1 MGDYPI
7 VRRPKAIFYHGGVAG
22 VAVGGSILPSLQVK
36 SVAEAREDPWYCSA
50 DDRFCFITTDI
61 IQAWHNALVYEE
73 ALGAGAVY
81 RVEPVGRLH
90 LDICKSGRNFACVR
104 AVILARGGI
113 PAWVRSG
120 YKADRIA
127 FADEWITTEGRVRDD
142 NGSSYPLA

>member
-50 DDRFCFITTDI
+50 DDRFCSITTDI

-73 ALGAGAVY
+73 ALGAGA
-81 RVEPVGRLH
+81 RL
-90 LDICKSGRNFACVR
+90 SRRAGR
-104 AVILARGGI
+104 AVTSRYLQERPKLCLCPRRHLGTWGNSGMGA
-113 PAWVRSG
+113 VRLQG
-120 YKADRIA
+120 RPDR
-127 FADEWITTEGRVRDD
+127 VC
-142 NGSSYPLA
+142 